1 MCFRP
6 YLYDLF
12 CEENDP
18 SMKKSLLQSLFLL
31 LLCGLLCLAGW
42 AQTLG
47 GGAIQGTVTDAS
59 GAVVSGASVAARNA
73 ATNLTYETTTD
84 QSGRYVF
91 PAVRVGTYE
100 VTATKPGFAQIKL
113 DQVIVAVGTTQSAN
127 LALRVASGKEEV
139 NVTAEAVA
147 VDVDRTSMASN
158 VNQRAIENLP
168 TNGRNFLDFVTL
180 TPGVV
185 KDPNRGGD
193 LSFAGMRGTANSL
206 TVDGND
212 DNNTF
217 FGQAAARVGFKAPS
231 QFSQD
236 AVQEFQVASNGYSA
250 EFGRASGAVINAVT
264 KSGTNQFHGDLFEF
278 YRDQSL
284 NAYDPIQKLPYAIQ
298 DKAIPAKNKYHFHQ
312 FGGSLG
318 GPIWKDRAFFF
329 FNVDDQRNTM
339 PNVVNPLPAIPLIS
353 GQTQATT
360 EQTAAYNYLVAR
372 STSWNKKNDQN
383 SYLLKLDGN
392 ISSKHQISARWNRQR
407 FTAGNQES
415 SGTTTSLEH
424 SGSSYIHSDN
434 ANVSLTSTLSP
445 RIVNQLRV
453 AYLRDREPGSANSLT
468 PEAVVYSGGVTA
480 LYVGGNSY
488 SPRETTIRQQQYSDS
503 LSYMLGRHTL
513 KVGADAVVIKIY
525 NFYAAYLRGGFQYNS
540 YEDFG
545 CSLAG
550 YAPGYVTTAGVT
562 CGLPAYY
569 KQAFAGANTSG
580 FTSHPDSLQ
589 PSVYVQDDYRPFK
602 RLVLN
607 LGFRYDYQSQKQSGV
622 QNADILSM
630 GYDTSKQKIANDEVA
645 PRIGFAYDVF
655 GDGKVALRGGYGIF
669 YGTTNSML
677 LGTSMTNNGI
687 NSVTYNFP
695 TATAPTYVAAPVST
709 VPSGSTHPAASIY
722 AMGNNFKNPLV
733 QQMNLGME
741 YAVSKGLTLSVSG
754 MRVTGSR
761 LPMTLDVN
769 LQNPSLVTY
778 LDNQG
783 NGHSLYRYASRKNTN
798 YANIST
804 FQSIG
809 YSNYHALVFEAK
821 QRFNRNF
828 QGSVNYTWSHAIDNN
843 PDGTSVTTTNG
854 DLAKNPMYPTMPWM
868 DRGNA
873 GADVRHRMNLNYLWV
888 FDYGTH
894 KGWKYA
900 LLDGWSTSGIV
911 IAQSGLPYSALI
923 TGSDLVNDGNN
934 QNVRDTNFARNSL
947 HMPITWEFDPRI
959 TRDIK
964 LPYDGMKLSLFAEA
978 FNLFNHL
985 NVTAIRNGEYSYS
998 TTTNKLV
1005 PLNSTNS
1012 ASKTTYFGLPNMS
1025 SPSQR
1030 IIQLGAKFVF

>member
-1 MCFRP
+1 
-6 YLYDLF
+6 
-12 CEENDP
+12 
-18 SMKKSLLQSLFLL
+18 MKKVFVHSLFLL
-31 LLCGLLCLAGW
+31 LLCSLLTMAGL

-59 GAVVSGASVAARNA
+59 GAVVSGVAVAARNV
-73 ATNLTYETTTD
+73 ATNLTYETVSD
-84 QSGRYVF
+84 QTGRYVF

-100 VTATKPGFAQIKL
+100 VTVNKAGFAPIKL
-113 DQVIVAVGTTQSAN
+113 EQVIVAVGTTQSAN
-127 LALRVASGKEEV
+127 LTLRVASGKEEV
-139 NVTAEAVA
+139 NVVAEAAA
-147 VDVDRTSMASN
+147 VDVDRTSLASN
-158 VNQRAIENLP
+158 VNQRAIESLP

-193 LSFAGMRGTANSL
+193 LSFAGMRGTANSV

-284 NAYDPIQKLPYAIQ
+284 DAYDPIQKLPYVIQ
-298 DKAIPAKNKYHFHQ
+298 DKAIPAKSKYHYNQ

-329 FNVDDQRNTM
+329 FNLDDQRNTI
-339 PNVVNPLPAIPLIS
+339 PNVVNPIPAIPTITGQS
-353 GQTQATT
+353 GPTA
-360 EQTAAYNYLVAR
+360 EQTAGYNYLVAR

-392 ISSKHQISARWNRQR
+392 ISSKHQVSARWNRQR

-415 SGTTTSLEH
+415 TGSTISEEH
-424 SGSSYIHSDN
+424 SGNSYIHTDN
-434 ANVSLTSTLSP
+434 ANVSLTSTLTP

-453 AYLRDREPGSANSLT
+453 AYLRDREPGSANNLN

-513 KVGADAVVIKIY
+513 KVGADAVVIKIQNY
-525 NFYAAYLRGGFQYNS
+525 YAAYARGGFQFNS

-545 CSLAG
+545 CSLEGHAS
-550 YAPGYVTTAGVT
+550 GYVTTAGVT
-562 CGLPAYY
+562 CGAPAYY

-589 PSVYVQDDYRPFK
+589 PSVYAQDDYRPFK

-607 LGFRYDYQSQKQSGV
+607 LGIRYDYQSQKQSGV
-622 QNADILSM
+622 QNPAILAF

-645 PRIGFAYDVF
+645 PRIGFAYDMF
-655 GDGKVALRGGYGIF
+655 GDGKLALRGGYGIF

-695 TATAPTYVAAPVST
+695 TASAPTYVTAPVST
-709 VPSGSTHPAASIY
+709 VATGSTAPAASIFV
-722 AMGNNFKNPLV
+722 MGNNFKNPLV
-733 QQMNLGME
+733 QQMNLGVE

-761 LPMTLDVN
+761 LPMTLDEN
-769 LQNPSLVTY
+769 LQNPTLVTY
-778 LDNQG
+778 QDNLG
-783 NGHSLYRYASRKNTN
+783 NGHSLYRYAGRKNTA
-798 YANIST
+798 YSNIST
-804 FQSIG
+804 FQSVG
-809 YSNYHALVFEAK
+809 WANYHGLVFEAK

-828 QGSVNYTWSHAIDNN
+828 QGSLNYTWSHAIDNN
-843 PDGTSVTTTNG
+843 PEATSVTTTNG
-854 DLAKNPMYPTMPWM
+854 DLAKNPMYPTLPGL

-873 GADVRHRMNLNYLWV
+873 GADVRQRLNVSYLWV
-888 FDYGTH
+888 LDYGKH
-894 KGWKYA
+894 KGLKYA
-900 LLDGWSTSGIV
+900 LLDGWSTSGIL
-911 IAQSGLPYSALI
+911 IASSGLPYSALI

-934 QNVRDTNFARNSL
+934 QNVRDTNFGRNAL
-947 HMPITWEFDPRI
+947 RMPATWEFDPRI

-964 LPYDGMKLSLFAEA
+964 LPCEGLKVSLFAEA
-978 FNLFNHL
+978 FNLFNHT

-998 TTTNKLV
+998 SATNKLV
-1005 PLNSTNS
+1005 PLNSTNP

-1030 IIQLGAKFVF
+1030 IIQLGAKIVF